1 VRFCWC
7 WLVSDVCYRKLLE
20 ELVGVKPPS
29 DNSEDNNGSK
39 FNSLDVFLARML
51 EGWLARVGLV

>member
-1 VRFCWC
+1 M
-7 WLVSDVCYRKLLE
+7 LGYRKLLD

-29 DNSEDNNGSK
+29 GNSGDNNGSK